1 MFTKQKIICFFI
13 LLLLSNKVS
22 FADEKSHYEAASK
35 FLEVTFNEK
44 LYHDNAMR
52 YALLAV
58 KDKCENDPKTK
69 PYSDVI
75 INTLMEVMEAYI
87 NDIDTQKK
95 VKTIYSKIYKEE
107 FSEYE
112 LREML
117 KFYRTNV
124 GQKYLLKLP
133 VIMEKQWELETQIKM
148 SPKYERILEEKVKA
162 LQERGIL
169 PKEFK

>member
-1 MFTKQKIICFFI
+1 MFIKQKIICFLI
-13 LLLLSNKVS
+13 LLLLSSKVS

-35 FLEVTFNEK
+35 FVEVTFDEK

-52 YALLAV
+52 YALFAV

-75 INTLMEVMEAYI
+75 ISTLMEVMEAYI

-107 FSEYE
+107 FSEDE
-112 LREML
+112 LREMS

-124 GQKYLLKLP
+124 GQKLLLKLP
-133 VIMEKQWELETQIKM
+133 VIMKKQWELESQIKL
-148 SPKYERILEEKVKA
+148 SPKYELMLEEKVKA
-162 LQERGIL
+162 LQDRGVL
-169 PKEFK
+169 PKELK